1 MGTEATATTMASTS
15 TTTMT
20 ERMPAYTTKPSSF
33 FGQRTRQTHHLFR
46 VPEGRRVY
54 AIGDIHGRADLLIQL
69 QRMITE
75 DAQEATSINNTVI
88 YLGDYLDR
96 GPFVNDTLD
105 QVISGLDGG
114 FEITWLRGNHEQLFL
129 NFLDN
134 PSMLPVWLDLGGLST
149 LMSYGVYP
157 GHSAISRQRAAALRD
172 ALVANMPDE
181 HIHFLRSLPMYL
193 HIGDYLFVHAGLRPG
208 VPLMRQTHDD
218 LLWIREEF
226 IAEHHGFDLKVV
238 HGHTIEKRPEQ
249 HLHRLGID
257 TGAYATGILTCAVFE
272 EDRVRFLNTDNS
284 K

>member
-1 MGTEATATTMASTS
+1 
-15 TTTMT
+15 MT
-20 ERMPAYTTKPSSF
+20 ERMPANLTRPLSF
-33 FGQRTRQTHHLFR
+33 FGQRTRRKRQLFR

-54 AIGDIHGRADLLIQL
+54 AIGDIHGRADLLIRL
-69 QRMITE
+69 QRMIVE
-75 DAQEATSINNTVI
+75 DAQEADALDNTVI

-96 GPFVNDTLD
+96 GPFVGETLD
-105 QVISGLDGG
+105 HVISGLDGG

-129 NFLDN
+129 DFLDN

-157 GHSAISRQRAAALRD
+157 GHSAISPQRAIVLRD
-172 ALVANMPDE
+172 TLVANMPDE
-181 HIHFLRSLPMYL
+181 HIHFLRSLSLCL
-193 HIGDYLFVHAGLRPG
+193 HLGDYLFVHAGIRPG
-208 VPLMRQTHDD
+208 VPLERQTHDD

-238 HGHTIEKRPEQ
+238 HGHTIEKRQEQ

-257 TGAYATGILTCAVFE
+257 TGAYATGILTCAVLE
-272 EDRVRFLNTDNS
+272 EDRVRFLDTDNS